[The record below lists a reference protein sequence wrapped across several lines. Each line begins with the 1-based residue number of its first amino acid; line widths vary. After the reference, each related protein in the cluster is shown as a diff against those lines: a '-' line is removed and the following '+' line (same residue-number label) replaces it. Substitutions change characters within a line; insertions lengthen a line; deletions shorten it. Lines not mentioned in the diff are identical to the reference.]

1 MRMEKVEQF
10 AVHGLTI
17 RTNNHDE
24 MKTSGLKIGALWQ
37 DFYVNVAPNL
47 QTESEVFGIYH
58 QYESDHLGEFDVTA
72 GATHLQVQS
81 KLSDQSTLEVSLV
94 DSGEY
99 LVFSNKGSMPS
110 MVVELW
116 QQIWAYFSAE
126 GCEYERAYRT
136 DFEKYKSEDEVEIYI
151 GVTPTT

>member
-1 MRMEKVEQF
+1 MRMEQVEQF
-10 AVHGLTI
+10 AVHGLTT

-81 KLSDQSTLEVSLV
+81 KLSDQSTLGPLSWRRHPWRLTC
-94 DSGEY
+94 SGHAHAASSSDVCTH
-99 LVFSNKGSMPS
+99 LAAGASHS
-110 MVVELW
+110 
-116 QQIWAYFSAE
+116 
-126 GCEYERAYRT
+126 
-136 DFEKYKSEDEVEIYI
+136 
-151 GVTPTT
+151 